1 MSLNS
6 ILSGSAT
13 LEGYLICLTAALALG
28 IVTALAYMYRSRH
41 TGSMAITL
49 ALLPPAVQTVIF
61 LVNGSIGIGVAVAG
75 AFSLVRFRSL
85 PGSAR
90 DITALFTAMGIGLA
104 AGTGHLV
111 IALAFSVAMAIAL
124 MALTHISFGEPK
136 DNERELK
143 ITVPETLDYEGL
155 FDDILSAYTGGFSLS
170 RVRTTNMGSLYELT
184 YLVVL
189 PEKAGTRAFLNELR
203 TRNGNLNIQLSRG
216 IPAKEES
223 L

>member
-1 MSLNS
+1 M
-6 ILSGSAT
+6 
-13 LEGYLICLTAALALG
+13 
-28 IVTALAYMYRSRH
+28 TALAYMYRSRH

-85 PGSAR
+85 PAAR

-104 AGTGHLV
+104 GTGHLV
-111 IALAFSVAMAIAL
+111 IALGSLVAMALAL
-124 MALTHISFGEPK
+124 MALDAYLLLENLRTTSGNSRSPCPK
-136 DNERELK
+136 R
-143 ITVPETLDYEGL
+143 LDYEGL

-170 RVRTTNMGSLYELT
+170 RVRAPPTWGHSTNLPTL
-184 YLVVL
+184 VL
-189 PEKAGTRAFLNELR
+189 PEKAGRA
-203 TRNGNLNIQLSRG
+203 LSERAAHTQRQPQHTTVAG